1 MVKILLVLYLQKED
15 EGAPSDKEGAP
26 SNPPA
31 PSPGPP
37 LQDTTEP
44 HQVGCRLLI
53 IFLWFILQQRD
64 TLSSPRFLKFQ
75 RQDHSEKV
83 YIENEIL
90 VSLN

>member
-1 MVKILLVLYLQKED
+1 MVKILFLLYFALYLQKED

-53 IFLWFILQQRD
+53 CTFWLKKKCS
-64 TLSSPRFLKFQ
+64 LSSG
-75 RQDHSEKV
+75 
-83 YIENEIL
+83 
-90 VSLN
+90 